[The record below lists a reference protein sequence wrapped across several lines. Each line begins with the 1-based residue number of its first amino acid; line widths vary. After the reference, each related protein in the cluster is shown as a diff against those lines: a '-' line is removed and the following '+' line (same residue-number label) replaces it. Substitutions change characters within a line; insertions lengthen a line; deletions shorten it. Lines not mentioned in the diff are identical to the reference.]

1 MHVDPA
7 EDQQGLRAAPSSPWP
22 RGRPHRSRDAGHP
35 LVTPVTRTRRG
46 GGWGWLLRFGEG
58 CGLQLPGRQRQPAS
72 PVAVSILELHLS
84 PRRQGGGKAPNIINA
99 CDTPCPPPTPPAA
112 LLPLSAAP
120 QASLVSGSSCVPSTA
135 GYRSVLSDRPVLDAC
150 GAANSIISRFL
161 LNFRTPETRVKTGPL
176 VAAARTPHPRHRS
189 AHGSPKWI
197 HAHPNF
203 PVRVESPHK
212 K

>member
-1 MHVDPA
+1 MCA
-7 EDQQGLRAAPSSPWP
+7 WTLRKTSKACAQPRPP
-22 RGRPHRSRDAGHP
+22 RGHGDARIARETLGTRSSRLSQGRGAAE
-35 LVTPVTRTRRG
+35 TG
-46 GGWGWLLRFGEG
+46 GGFGEG

-112 LLPLSAAP
+112 LPPLPAAP

-135 GYRSVLSDRPVLDAC
+135 GYKSVLSDRPVLDAC